1 MTTQQLYQIYLK
13 HPVICTDT
21 RKITPSCLFFA
32 LRGENFNANEFAL
45 KALDDRASFAVIDDG
60 QYAINDRCILVDDVL
75 GSLQELARFHRRQ
88 LDIPVIG
95 ITGTNGKTT
104 TKELINS
111 VLSQHFKTYAT
122 IGNLNN
128 HIGVPLTLL
137 SIKEDYDIAIVE
149 MGANH
154 QKEIEFLCSIAQPTH
169 GLITNVGK
177 AHLEGFGGIEGV
189 RISKGE
195 LYDYLAETGGTVFLN
210 SGNSIL
216 REMCD
221 ERHLENIV
229 SYGGDNQD
237 YLAVKLK
244 ELSPSLSVEWKLNH
258 ESDNRTYT
266 AVSNL
271 PGAYNFE
278 NIAAAI
284 CIGSFFKLSPAEIN
298 TGIEAYKPENS
309 RSQILNTQHNTI
321 INDCYNANPSSMFV
335 ALDNLAAI
343 SAKHKVMILGDMFEL
358 GDESIFE
365 HQQVIDKALKTP
377 SDQRIFIG
385 EEFYKLKGNVEASF
399 YRNTEEAFEA
409 LKHTP
414 IRNSTIL
421 VKGSRGM
428 KLEKILP
435 LL

>member
-45 KALDDRASFAVIDDG
+45 KALDDGASFAVIDDA
-60 QYAINDRCILVDDVL
+60 QYAINDRCILVDEVL

-137 SIKEDYDIAIVE
+137 SIKEDYDIAVVE

-189 RISKGE
+189 RIAKGE
-195 LYDYLAETGGTVFLN
+195 LYDYLAKSGGTVFLN
-210 SGNSIL
+210 SDNAIL
-216 REMCD
+216 RDMCD

-229 SYGGDNQD
+229 SYGGGNQN
-237 YLAVKLK
+237 YLAVELK

-258 ESDNRTYT
+258 EIDNRTYT

-271 PGAYNFE
+271 PGTYNFE

-284 CIGSFFKLSPAEIN
+284 CIGSFFKLSPEEIN

-321 INDCYNANPSSMFV
+321 ISDCYNANPSSMFV

-385 EEFYKLKGNVEASF
+385 EEFYKLKGNVEARF

>member
-45 KALDDRASFAVIDDG
+45 KALDDGASFAVIDDA

-137 SIKEDYDIAIVE
+137 SIKKDYDIAVVE

-154 QKEIEFLCSIAQPTH
+154 QKEIEFLCNIAQPTH

-195 LYDYLAETGGTVFLN
+195 LYDYLAKSGGTVFLN
-210 SGNSIL
+210 NDNAIL
-216 REMCD
+216 RDMCD

-229 SYGGDNQD
+229 SYGGGNQD
-237 YLAVKLK
+237 YLTVKLK
-244 ELSPSLSVEWKLNH
+244 ELSPSLSVEWKLNY
-258 ESDNRTYT
+258 ESDNRTYI

-271 PGAYNFE
+271 PGTYNFE

-298 TGIEAYKPENS
+298 TGIKAYKPENS

-321 INDCYNANPSSMFV
+321 ISDCYNANPSSMFV

-428 KLEKILP
+428 KLERILP